1 MMTHYMWI
9 STWIVTAVMALPAAA
24 ATGRTT
30 ITPEQIAAAIS
41 GAGVAISAKQVTL
54 LTEVVART
62 SAPVLR
68 VHSIEPLG
76 GHRMKVRL
84 DCENIEECVP
94 FYVAIYKGDESSA
107 QTLPVTPVQGW
118 TPSRI
123 APVKTEAS
131 ALILRAGSPATLLL
145 EGDHMHIQLPVVCL
159 ENGTIGQTIR
169 VASKDRRQT
178 YTAQVLDGGTLRGR
192 L

>member
-1 MMTHYMWI
+1 MMTHYKWI
-9 STWIVTAVMALPAAA
+9 STWIVTGVMALPAAA
-24 ATGRTT
+24 ATGRDA

-41 GAGVAISAKQVTL
+41 GAGVTISAKQVTL

-68 VHSIEPLG
+68 VQSMEPLD

-84 DCENIEECVP
+84 DCTNIAECVP
-94 FYVAIYKGDESSA
+94 FYVTIHGNDES
-107 QTLPVTPVQGW
+107 PVQPSPITPVQGR
-118 TPSRI
+118 TPARI

-131 ALILRAGSPATLLL
+131 ALVLRAGSPATLLL

-159 ENGTIGQTIR
+159 ENGAIGQTIR

-178 YTAQVLDGGTLRGR
+178 YTAQVFDGGTVRGR

>member
-1 MMTHYMWI
+1 MMTHYKWI
-9 STWIVTAVMALPAAA
+9 SAWIATVAMALPVAA
-24 ATGRTT
+24 ATGRDA

-41 GAGVAISAKQVTL
+41 GVGVTISAKQVTL

-68 VHSIEPLG
+68 VQSMEPLG
-76 GHRMKVRL
+76 GHRIKVRL
-84 DCENIEECVP
+84 DCTNLAECVP
-94 FYVAIYKGDESSA
+94 FYVTIHQSDEGPSQPSLIMPL
-107 QTLPVTPVQGW
+107 QGRTP
-118 TPSRI
+118 PRI
-123 APVKTEAS
+123 ASVKTEAS

-159 ENGTIGQTIR
+159 ENLAIGQTI
-169 VASKDRRQT
+169 VLEIKYRRQT
-178 YTAQVLDGGTLRGR
+178 YTTQVFDGATLRGR

>member
-1 MMTHYMWI
+1 MMTHYKWI
-9 STWIVTAVMALPAAA
+9 SAWIVTIAMALPAAA
-24 ATGRTT
+24 ATGRDA

-41 GAGVAISAKQVTL
+41 GAGVTISAKQVTL

-68 VHSIEPLG
+68 VQSMEPLD

-84 DCENIEECVP
+84 DCTNIAECVP
-94 FYVAIYKGDESSA
+94 FYVTIHGSDEGPA
-107 QTLPVTPVQGW
+107 QPSPITPLQVW
-118 TPSRI
+118 PPARI

-131 ALILRAGSPATLLL
+131 SLVLRAGSPATLLL

-159 ENGTIGQTIR
+159 ENGAIGQTIR

-178 YTAQVLDGGTLRGR
+178 YNAQVFDGATLRGR